1 MHLLTFAP
9 LLDETNQTAENH
21 SNFIL
26 ALLQWFSL
34 PLHGCVCLTGDN
46 CSTNKATANLLG
58 KPLLGCHAHRFNL
71 AVESYLKEHLSPE
84 VKKCSNFMSRLGN
97 INLAGKLRLSSEL
110 RPIPKS
116 DTRWD
121 STADMFLRLKKIAPH
136 VDQTDDR
143 IINYL
148 QTPAERA
155 KIRAHTAALSDFK
168 SISVALQHRE
178 RTIADANYLFQKL
191 IAAFPTHDFS
201 KYLGRDANIIHDQDF
216 ENAIIKIQSGKE
228 DDLTIAE
235 EDSVMSLLKEP
246 VDIHIEPAGGDLP
259 FAQCMLKRQKTET
272 SNGSKYINT
281 SFLLPTS
288 VEVERLFSQA
298 GRVFS
303 RFRRSMSPATLE
315 MLMFLSRNIHD
326 WDVSMVAMVV
336 NEYDLWLSNNREN
349 AEAQENEQELDFNFF
364 F

>member
-21 SNFIL
+21 VNFIL
-26 ALLQWFSL
+26 ALLEWFSIQL
-34 PLHGCVCLTGDN
+34 RGCICLIGDN

-97 INLAGKLRLSSEL
+97 INLAGKLRLSSEM

-116 DTRWD
+116 DTCWD
-121 STADMFLRLKKIAPH
+121 STADMFLRLEKIAPH
-136 VDQTDDR
+136 VYQTDDR

-148 QTPAERA
+148 PTPAERA

-178 RTIADANYLFQKL
+178 HTIADANYLFQKL

-201 KYLGRDANIIHDQDF
+201 EYLGRHANIIHDQNF

-246 VDIHIEPAGGDLP
+246 VDIAIEPAGGDLP
-259 FAQCMLKRQKTET
+259 FAQRMLKRQKTQT
-272 SNGSKYINT
+272 SNGSKYIKT

-288 VEVERLFSQA
+288 AEVERLFSQA
-298 GRVFS
+298 G
-303 RFRRSMSPATLE
+303 
-315 MLMFLSRNIHD
+315 
-326 WDVSMVAMVV
+326 
-336 NEYDLWLSNNREN
+336 
-349 AEAQENEQELDFNFF
+349 
-364 F
+364 